1 MINSP
6 DTEKRKRQEI
16 NNKRS
21 QATVHIGA
29 EIERWNKLR
38 KETGVSKHED
48 LWSLPDRIKVNV
60 WTDLN

>member
-48 LWSLPDRIKVNV
+48 LCFFFYSRPTSAVLDR
-60 WTDLN
+60 